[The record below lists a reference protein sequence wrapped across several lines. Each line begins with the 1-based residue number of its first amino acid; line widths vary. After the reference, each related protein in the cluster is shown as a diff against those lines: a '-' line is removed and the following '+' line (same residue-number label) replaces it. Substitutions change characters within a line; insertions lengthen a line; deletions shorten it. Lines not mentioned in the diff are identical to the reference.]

1 MLDFSL
7 LRREPEKVK
16 DALRRKRVNINFDQL
31 VGLDEKRR
39 ALISLVDAK
48 RAEQRGFNQKVG
60 KLPAADRE
68 QGLADM
74 KVLAHEL
81 GQQEK
86 ELQSVTDEFQKLWLA
101 VPNIP
106 ADDVPEGES
115 DADNQEIK
123 TWGEKPS
130 FDFKPRAHEELVKE
144 LDLADIERATKV
156 AGNKFYY
163 LKNQMVVLEMSVMS
177 LAMDTLARHGF
188 TPLTVPDL
196 ARREVMYGAAHFPP
210 EDDAYHLPKDDLY
223 LAGTAEVG
231 LAGYHMDEIIEEKDL
246 PLRYG
251 GFSACFRREAGS
263 YGKKGSGLYRV
274 HQFHK
279 IEMFVLC
286 LPDKSEE
293 EHKKLLAISEE
304 IMQKLELPYR
314 VVLNCG
320 GDLGLPQYKK
330 FDIEAWIPTTFGWGE
345 THSCSH
351 DTDYQARRL
360 GIKYRSADGK
370 TGFVHTLN
378 NTAIAS
384 PRVLIPLLEIHQ
396 QKDGSIRIPQ
406 ALAAYA
412 GFDSIKK

>member
-144 LDLADIERATKV
+144 LDLADIARATKV

-163 LKNQMVVLEMSVMS
+163 LKNQLVVLEMSVMR

-330 FDIEAWIPTTFGWGE
+330 FDIEAWIPTTSGWGE

-396 QKDGSIRIPQ
+396 QKDGSVRIPH